1 MKRLSK
7 LIIALCFSAVMLMGC
22 KSKSEKLVASYLKD
36 YEAAVVK
43 VEKLKKDVETGKT
56 SQQDAFGKWIGI
68 GAEIDGLAKDEK
80 YISLPPISEWS
91 ESDKTK
97 KQKLDARL
105 AAANK

>member
-1 MKRLSK
+1 MIDRLEEND
-7 LIIALCFSAVMLMGC
+7 I
-22 KSKSEKLVASYLKD
+22 
-36 YEAAVVK
+36 VK
-43 VEKLKKDVETGKT
+43 VEKLKKDVESGKT

-80 YISLPPISEWS
+80 YISLPPVSEWS

-97 KQKLDARL
+97 KQKLDTRL